1 MDAGNHSLRSLE
13 PFLLMAKSAKGA
25 GATKLIADA
34 TSAPGTYVFAE
45 LLEMPNIQ
53 ELGTNEQHAPWLELL
68 KVFSYRTWTDYKR
81 MATIKLS
88 GSLPQ
93 LNPAQAT
100 KLKQLSIVSL
110 AERSRASIRSCSYLH
125 SPYDVLKGKLD
136 QKEARIEIEYT
147 IGRDLEPG
155 AAGLQVLLS
164 KLREWSNRT
173 STVIQA
179 LDVQIQGI
187 KDNER
192 GAADAAKE
200 YEGERVAMATQ
211 IAEVLVLDQPIQ
223 VVEDAMATGGGA
235 PSGSSADAQRSTRV
249 HPEVRGQKH
258 VGRDIQGDK
267 LCRHI
272 ALYSYETA
280 SVVACILLGEQC
292 IITWLKSCLAAFI
305 PTRSPANSNDDT
317 ALAIPRRILNVFWL
331 QNGDV
336 SWSQLP
342 QYQHTSPVLTAKR
355 QVRHVDYLLDFQN
368 ANRWCFNLDLGQTVA
383 QAADLFSAAAA
394 RGAGQVLLVSS
405 TRRVNM
411 LTINDLSYLFQN
423 IFLPSL
429 LFSKIVPGYTV
440 QNIVALALYPA
451 TAVIMSMTASAP
463 FSPGD
468 SDVAV
473 AYLSAFILVFFVTL
487 FPFGGSRI
495 IEKDFMDK
503 SAPVDADDEIPESAS
518 SRLRRRWGRLQIA
531 IQNRRGAVADS
542 DIEGSPAS
550 EQDEK
555 VTEIAT
561 PKPKL
566 SRHVSFNPSEPTAY
580 NGPDGGQ
587 STRPPSAHVS
597 PAPTVVEGIHNTM
610 SQNPKDSTRV
620 VPVSTETG
628 LASTPEIRSSRFKR
642 ALLSTRAFL
651 KSLASPATSSMVVSF
666 IVALV
671 PQLKALFIAPPAG
684 SNIHIHHAPDG
695 LPPLNMIMDTATF
708 IGNASVPLGLICLGS
723 ALARLQVP
731 KPISRAPLGAITL
744 FSILKMVV
752 GPVFGVLVVEA
763 LTHHTSLIDPNDKV
777 LRFVCIYFAGVPT
790 ATTQVYLT
798 QIYSPDGSASHVS
811 AFLIP
816 QYALSEYP
824 CQDLS

>member
-53 ELGTNEQHAPWLELL
+53 E
-68 KVFSYRTWTDYKR
+68 
-81 MATIKLS
+81 
-88 GSLPQ
+88 
-93 LNPAQAT
+93 
-100 KLKQLSIVSL
+100 
-110 AERSRASIRSCSYLH
+110 
-125 SPYDVLKGKLD
+125 DVLKGKLD

-211 IAEVLVLDQPIQ
+211 IAEQRRQQPRKQ

-235 PSGSSADAQRSTRV
+235 PSGSSADAQRSTSTRKGTSGG
-249 HPEVRGQKH
+249 PL
-258 VGRDIQGDK
+258 I
-267 LCRHI
+267 L
-272 ALYSYETA
+272 
-280 SVVACILLGEQC
+280 VACIYQLYGLV
-292 IITWLKSCLAAFI
+292 IAWITRKIFWVPRRFHSGILAAGI
-305 PTRSPANSNDDT
+305 WSN
-317 ALAIPRRILNVFWL
+317 W
-331 QNGDV
+331 GD
-336 SWSQLP
+336 LP
-342 QYQHTSPVLTAKR
+342 
-355 QVRHVDYLLDFQN
+355 
-368 ANRWCFNLDLGQTVA
+368 
-383 QAADLFSAAAA
+383 
-394 RGAGQVLLVSS
+394 
-405 TRRVNM
+405 
-411 LTINDLSYLFQN
+411 
-423 IFLPSL
+423 
-429 LFSKIVPGYTV
+429 
-440 QNIVALALYPA
+440 

-763 LTHHTSLIDPNDKV
+763 LTHRTSLIDPKDKV

-816 QYALSEYP
+816 QYALMFITMTA
-824 CQDLS
+824 LSAYALNLLF

>member
-1 MDAGNHSLRSLE
+1 M
-13 PFLLMAKSAKGA
+13 
-25 GATKLIADA
+25 
-34 TSAPGTYVFAE
+34 Y
-45 LLEMPNIQ
+45 Q
-53 ELGTNEQHAPWLELL
+53 
-68 KVFSYRTWTDYKR
+68 
-81 MATIKLS
+81 
-88 GSLPQ
+88 
-93 LNPAQAT
+93 
-100 KLKQLSIVSL
+100 
-110 AERSRASIRSCSYLH
+110 
-125 SPYDVLKGKLD
+125 DVLKGKLD

-211 IAEVLVLDQPIQ
+211 IAEQRRQQPRKQ

-235 PSGSSADAQRSTRV
+235 PSGSSADAQRSTSTRK
-249 HPEVRGQKH
+249 GT
-258 VGRDIQGDK
+258 
-267 LCRHI
+267 
-272 ALYSYETA
+272 S
-280 SVVACILLGEQC
+280 GE
-292 IITWLKSCLAAFI
+292 
-305 PTRSPANSNDDT
+305 
-317 ALAIPRRILNVFWL
+317 
-331 QNGDV
+331 NGDV

-394 RGAGQVLLVSS
+394 RGAGQVLL
-405 TRRVNM
+405 
-411 LTINDLSYLFQN
+411 N

-440 QNIVALALYPA
+440 QNIVALGPLILVACIYQLYGLVIAWITRKIFWVPRRFHSGILA
-451 TAVIMSMTASAP
+451 AGIWSNWGDLPTAVIMSMTASAP

-816 QYALSEYP
+816 QYALMFITMTA
-824 CQDLS
+824 LSAYALNLLF

>member
-1 MDAGNHSLRSLE
+1 M
-13 PFLLMAKSAKGA
+13 
-25 GATKLIADA
+25 
-34 TSAPGTYVFAE
+34 Y
-45 LLEMPNIQ
+45 Q
-53 ELGTNEQHAPWLELL
+53 
-68 KVFSYRTWTDYKR
+68 
-81 MATIKLS
+81 
-88 GSLPQ
+88 
-93 LNPAQAT
+93 
-100 KLKQLSIVSL
+100 
-110 AERSRASIRSCSYLH
+110 
-125 SPYDVLKGKLD
+125 DVLKGKLD

-211 IAEVLVLDQPIQ
+211 IAEQRRQQPRKQ

-235 PSGSSADAQRSTRV
+235 PSGSSADAQRSTSTRK
-249 HPEVRGQKH
+249 GT
-258 VGRDIQGDK
+258 
-267 LCRHI
+267 
-272 ALYSYETA
+272 S
-280 SVVACILLGEQC
+280 GE
-292 IITWLKSCLAAFI
+292 
-305 PTRSPANSNDDT
+305 
-317 ALAIPRRILNVFWL
+317 
-331 QNGDV
+331 NGDV

-394 RGAGQVLLVSS
+394 RGAGQVLL
-405 TRRVNM
+405 
-411 LTINDLSYLFQN
+411 N

-440 QNIVALALYPA
+440 QNIVALGPLILVACIYQLYGLVIAWITRKIFWVPRRFHSGILA
-451 TAVIMSMTASAP
+451 AGIWSNWGDLPTAVIMSMTASAP

-518 SRLRRRWGRLQIA
+518 SRLRRRWT
-531 IQNRRGAVADS
+531 
-542 DIEGSPAS
+542 S

-555 VTEIAT
+555 ATEIAT

-628 LASTPEIRSSRFKR
+628 FASTPEIRSSRFKR

-763 LTHHTSLIDPNDKV
+763 LTHRTSLIDPKDKV
-777 LRFVCIYFAGVPT
+777 LGLCASILL
-790 ATTQVYLT
+790 VYLT

-816 QYALSEYP
+816 QYALMFITMTA
-824 CQDLS
+824 LSAYALNLLF